1 MYAAKI
7 SVSVENIHLQH
18 SLARSLEALLR
29 SWRVNGQILGK
40 EQPVFLNHNELIATA
55 IIPEEDSLEA
65 IYNTEDSRAIILAIG
80 ETEGALLDIKIVGI
94 SPYGIAACECEKP
107 GSYILYTN
115 YASLSPPIR
124 CGDCSLPIPLY
135 KIATEND
142 QTRNQ
147 VTTWQASYQSCDLL
161 HVNSAIGE
169 QFSQRQVQQHDSPL
183 AKEGRNICKQIEDH
197 TNIPTYYYLS
207 KPGGKSLKQEKKR
220 TCPSCKEKWLLNDSW
235 HDIFDFKCD
244 PCRLLSNI
252 GWTVR
257 EPSES

>member
-7 SVSVENIHLQH
+7 SVSVEDIQLQH
-18 SLARSLEALLR
+18 SLAISLEALLR
-29 SWRVNGQILGK
+29 SWRTNGQILGK

-65 IYNTEDSRAIILAIG
+65 LYNTEDARSIILTIG
-80 ETEGALLDIKIVGI
+80 ETEGAVLDIKIVGI

-124 CGDCSLPIPLY
+124 CGDCSFPVPLY
-135 KIATEND
+135 KIP
-142 QTRNQ
+142 TRNDEERNRI
-147 VTTWQASYQSCDLL
+147 TLWQASYQSCDML

-169 QFSQRQVQQHDSPL
+169 QFSQRQVQHHDSPL
-183 AKEGRNICKQIEDH
+183 AKEGRDICSKIEEH
-197 TNIPTYYYLS
+197 TEIPTFYYLS

-220 TCPSCKEKWLLNDSW
+220 TCPSCKNKWLLKESW
-235 HDIFDFKCD
+235 HDIFDFKCES
-244 PCRLLSNI
+244 CRLLSNI

-257 EPSES
+257 STPE